1 MPAAS
6 LRVRRRRRRP
16 RPDRRLPPQDRFL
29 EIKSNLNGNSLKS
42 ASQVLG
48 TATTDA
54 DSNAVLH
61 LGGGVEIVLISVHAS
76 DLKADM
82 IHMN

>member
-1 MPAAS
+1 
-6 LRVRRRRRRP
+6 
-16 RPDRRLPPQDRFL
+16 
-29 EIKSNLNGNSLKS
+29 
-42 ASQVLG
+42 LG
-48 TATTDA
+48 TATSDA

-61 LGGGVEIVLISVHAS
+61 LGGGVEIVLIGVHAS